1 MVFREVLHPIELEF
15 VLVVEERG
23 KPEYPEENLSE
34 QRKNQQQT
42 WPTYGPRSE
51 SNPGY
56 VDGRRVVSTLRQPCS
71 RVPGW
76 HIAGCTKSGCCTA
89 DTAPASTRGG
99 SSSWSD
105 IYACYFFT
113 YLNFSVFLRSP
124 RVVMT
129 LRRFLD

>member
-1 MVFREVLHPIELEF
+1 MVFREVLHAIELKF

-51 SNPGY
+51 SKPGHI
-56 VDGRRVVSTLRQPCS
+56 DGRRVVSTLRHPCS

-76 HIAGCTKSGCCTA
+76 HISGCSKSGCCTA
-89 DTAPASTRGG
+89 DTAPASTTGG
-99 SSSWSD
+99 SSSWFD

-113 YLNFSVFLRSP
+113 CLNFSVFVRSP
-124 RVVMT
+124 RVVTT